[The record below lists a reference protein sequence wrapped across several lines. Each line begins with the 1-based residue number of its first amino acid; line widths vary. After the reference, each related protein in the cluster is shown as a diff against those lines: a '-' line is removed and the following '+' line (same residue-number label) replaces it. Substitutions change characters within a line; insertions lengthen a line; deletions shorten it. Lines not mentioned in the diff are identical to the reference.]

1 MRPLRVLF
9 GSPASEKLLHQ
20 RAAFL
25 FQNARADL
33 NSMIQK
39 ICVADSKATY
49 HRACA
54 FIRRAVNQ
62 APYTRLYQSSCAHRA
77 RFDRRVNVDARQP
90 VIAKRSRGVA
100 QGNDFSVS
108 CRIAVGTRA
117 IPGNGDEL
125 VFADNTSADG
135 HFAACLRFTS
145 GGQSVPH
152 PVLIN
157 LCFQRTATIGRAW
170 KQCQASVF
178 RAFCA
183 VCGLACYYQFPG
195 FRAPLCQARSIDSS
209 PMSTEASQRSS
220 GSSSTDRVTGRLR
233 PPPPAESMSEASS
246 SPATLMRRMTPAEFN
261 TAMIHFYRGEVQRSN
276 TWRNR
281 LDTTTNWAV
290 LTAGATLSF
299 VFSSPNNPHFVIPI
313 NSILVAI
320 FLLMEARRY
329 RYYEIWSSRV
339 RILETGYFAHILK
352 PDNRQPDDAWAE
364 HLAADLTT
372 PHFTIT
378 EWEAVGRRLRRNYLW
393 IFALLA
399 LSWNLKVYL
408 SPLPARDFDAFID
421 RAQVGI
427 VPGWIVFVVGI
438 IFNAAVFVFAI
449 GTVRLR
455 EATGE
460 VLPKHEFSF
469 RPLKRMTNWTTAP
482 MRRTTVRAKR
492 ARQRVRSRDT
502 TQELKK
508 MDISETP
515 DKREEVRVR

>member
-1 MRPLRVLF
+1 VKD
-9 GSPASEKLLHQ
+9 SSE
-20 RAAFL
+20 
-25 FQNARADL
+25 
-33 NSMIQK
+33 NS
-39 ICVADSKATY
+39 
-49 HRACA
+49 
-54 FIRRAVNQ
+54 AV
-62 APYTRLYQSSCAHRA
+62 
-77 RFDRRVNVDARQP
+77 
-90 VIAKRSRGVA
+90 
-100 QGNDFSVS
+100 
-108 CRIAVGTRA
+108 
-117 IPGNGDEL
+117 
-125 VFADNTSADG
+125 
-135 HFAACLRFTS
+135 
-145 GGQSVPH
+145 
-152 PVLIN
+152 
-157 LCFQRTATIGRAW
+157 
-170 KQCQASVF
+170 
-178 RAFCA
+178 
-183 VCGLACYYQFPG
+183 ACYYQFPE
-195 FRAPLCQARSIDSS
+195 FRAPLWPARSIDSI

-220 GSSSTDRVTGRLR
+220 GPSTERGTGRLR
-233 PPPPAESMSEASS
+233 APQAEPLSDATSQ
-246 SPATLMRRMTPAEFN
+246 SPAALMRRMSPGEFN

-290 LTAGATLSF
+290 ITAGATLSF
-299 VFSSPNNPHFVIPI
+299 VFSSPTNPHFVIPI

-339 RILETGYFAHILK
+339 RVIETGYFANILM
-352 PDNRQPDDAWAE
+352 PENRPADESWAE

-408 SPLPARDFDAFID
+408 SPLPARDFNVFIE

-427 VPGWIVFVVGI
+427 VPGWIVFVIGI
-438 IFNAAVFVFAI
+438 IFNAAVAVFAI

-469 RPLKRMTNWTTAP
+469 QPLKRMTSWTAATT
-482 MRRTTVRAKR
+482 RRTTVRAKR

-502 TQELKK
+502 TAEYKK
-508 MDISETP
+508 IDISETP
-515 DKREEVRVR
+515 DKTAKVS